1 MDDLKGRLCR
11 IAHSVTKKELNE
23 AIDDLR
29 NWELYQEKLKTWVEG
44 NQRTI
49 Q

>member
-1 MDDLKGRLCR
+1 MKCRLHP
-11 IAHSVTKKELNE
+11 IAHSNNKKEVNE

-29 NWELYQEKLKTWVEG
+29 NWEHYQEKLRTWVEG
-44 NQRTI
+44 NQGTI